1 MARKKNVT
9 LNKKEFEAQL
19 NELASSLRRSIEA
32 EQVGFDP
39 SQEAVNQRREAVR
52 DPVNGFRYFVQN
64 YFPHYIRHKDESE
77 LHKFLFQRLPEIVN
91 ATVSQ
96 QDAIAA
102 PRGEAKS
109 TIVSQLFVLW
119 CIILELKKYPVII
132 MDSIDQAYP
141 MLEAIKAELCWNP
154 RLKMDFS
161 DACGAGRVW
170 QMGTILSLIHI

>member
-1 MARKKNVT
+1 MARKKNVS

-19 NELASSLRRSIEA
+19 NELAASLRRSIEA

-39 SQEAVNQRREAVR
+39 SQEAVNHRREAVR

-77 LHKFLFQRLPEIVN
+77 LHKFLFQRLPEIVS

-119 CIILELKKYPVII
+119 CIILELKNTRSSSWTVSTRPIR
-132 MDSIDQAYP
+132 
-141 MLEAIKAELCWNP
+141 CWRP
-154 RLKMDFS
+154 SRPS
-161 DACGAGRVW
+161 SAGTR
-170 QMGTILSLIHI
+170 G

>member
-1 MARKKNVT
+1 MARKKNVS

-19 NELASSLRRSIEA
+19 NELAASLRRSIEA

-52 DPVNGFRYFVQN
+52 DPINGFRYFVQN

-91 ATVSQ
+91 ATISQ

-141 MLEAIKAELCWNP
+141 IDRK
-154 RLKMDFS
+154 S
-161 DACGAGRVW
+161 VV
-170 QMGTILSLIHI
+170 